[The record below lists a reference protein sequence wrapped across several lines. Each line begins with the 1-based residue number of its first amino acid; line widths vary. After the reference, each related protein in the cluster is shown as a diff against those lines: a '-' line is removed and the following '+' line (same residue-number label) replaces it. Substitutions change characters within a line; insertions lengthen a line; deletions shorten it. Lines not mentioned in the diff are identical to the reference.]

1 MLGAGPPLYLA
12 AEHTSFS
19 LHEVQALI
27 FPQMK
32 SYPELGKG
40 GWGRR
45 VHSGSSERML
55 TDELEIM
62 HQRFK

>member
-1 MLGAGPPLYLA
+1 MLAAGPPPYLA

-40 GWGRR
+40 R
-45 VHSGSSERML
+45 VGKEGP
-55 TDELEIM
+55 
-62 HQRFK
+62 QREFRKNVD